1 MLSNKEYTALSFG
14 LDHVPTKSKNIFI
27 EVEHFFQGLLRNFT
41 HIPDNELTSL
51 KTIQELPMKNTVQS
65 MLHISIRR
73 LEIIYLKTKTL
84 I

>member
-27 EVEHFFQGLLRNFT
+27 EVEQFFQGLLRNFT

-51 KTIQELPMKNTVQS
+51 KTIQD
-65 MLHISIRR
+65 
-73 LEIIYLKTKTL
+73 YL
-84 I
+84 